1 MPFEIINAVRAK
13 STIRIVGGASNTQIN
28 LVNLSAN
35 TTIENVTSAAIAQ
48 VSTSTNGIFR
58 IYRGTSTTGGATPT
72 SNTLILELPSAATN
86 LVLYE
91 YDITFANN
99 ATQNVFIEHTGT
111 AGTLVMQLAK
121 TATYT
126 PALEGM

>member
-13 STIRIVGGASNTQIN
+13 STIRVVGGVANTHIN
-28 LVNLSAN
+28 LSSLSAQ
-35 TTIENVTSAAIAQ
+35 TGETVTAAAIAQ

-58 IYRGTSTTGGATPT
+58 VYRGNSGAG
-72 SNTLILELPSAATN
+72 TLILELPSAATN
-86 LVLYE
+86 LVFYE
-91 YDITFANN
+91 YDITLANS
-99 ATQNVFIEHTGT
+99 ATSNVFIEHTGT

>member
-13 STIRIVGGASNTQIN
+13 STIRIVGGVANTHIN
-28 LVNLSAN
+28 LSSLSAQ
-35 TTIENVTSAAIAQ
+35 TDETVTSAAIAQ
-48 VSTSTNGIFR
+48 VSCSTNGIYR
-58 IYRGTSTTGGATPT
+58 IYRGNSSAG
-72 SNTLILELPSAATN
+72 TLILELCTPAN

-99 ATQNVFIEHTGT
+99 ATANVFVEHTGT

-121 TATYT
+121 SATYS
-126 PALEGM
+126 PALTGM

>member
-13 STIRIVGGASNTQIN
+13 STIRIVGGAANTAI
-28 LVNLSAN
+28 NLSALSAQ
-35 TTIENVTSAAIAQ
+35 TGETVTEAAIAQ
-48 VSTSTNGIFR
+48 VSASTNGIYR
-58 IYRGTSTTGGATPT
+58 IYRGNNSSG
-72 SNTLILELPSAATN
+72 TLIMEIVSPIN

-99 ATQNVFIEHTGT
+99 STANVWVEHTGT

-121 TATYT
+121 TATYS
-126 PALEGM
+126 PALTGM

>member
-13 STIRIVGGASNTQIN
+13 STIRVVGGAANTHI
-28 LVNLSAN
+28 NLSALSAQ
-35 TTIENVTSAAIAQ
+35 TEETVTSAAIAQ
-48 VSTSTNGIFR
+48 VSCSTNGIYR
-58 IYRGTSTTGGATPT
+58 IYRGNSSAG
-72 SNTLILELPSAATN
+72 TLILELCTPAN

-91 YDITFANN
+91 YDITFANT
-99 ATQNVFIEHTGT
+99 ATANVFIEHTGT

>member
-13 STIRIVGGASNTQIN
+13 STIRIVGGVANTHI
-28 LVNLSAN
+28 NLSALSAQ
-35 TTIENVTSAAIAQ
+35 TEETVTSAAIAQ
-48 VSTSTNGIFR
+48 VSCSTNGIYR
-58 IYRGTSTTGGATPT
+58 IYRGNSSAG
-72 SNTLILELPSAATN
+72 TLILELCTPAN

-99 ATQNVFIEHTGT
+99 ATANVFIEHTGT

-121 TATYT
+121 AATYS
-126 PALEGM
+126 PALTGM

>member
-13 STIRIVGGASNTQIN
+13 STIRIVGGAANTAI
-28 LVNLSAN
+28 NLSALSAQ
-35 TTIENVTSAAIAQ
+35 TEETVTSAAIAQ
-48 VSTSTNGIFR
+48 VSCSTNGIYR
-58 IYRGTSTTGGATPT
+58 IYRGNNASG
-72 SNTLILELPSAATN
+72 TLILELCTPAN

-99 ATQNVFIEHTGT
+99 STSNVFIEHTGT

-121 TATYT
+121 TATYS
-126 PALEGM
+126 PALTGM

>member
-13 STIRIVGGASNTQIN
+13 TTIRIVGGAANTQIN
-28 LVNLSAN
+28 LSALSAQ
-35 TTIENVTSAAIAQ
+35 TGETVSAAAIAQ

-58 IYRGTSTTGGATPT
+58 VYRGNSGAG
-72 SNTLILELPSAATN
+72 NLILELPSAATN
-86 LVLYE
+86 LVFYE
-91 YDITFANN
+91 YDITLANS
-99 ATQNVFIEHTGT
+99 ATSNVFIEHTGT

>member
-13 STIRIVGGASNTQIN
+13 STIRVVGGVANTHI
-28 LVNLSAN
+28 NLSALSAQ
-35 TTIENVTSAAIAQ
+35 TGETVSAAAIAQ

-58 IYRGTSTTGGATPT
+58 IYRGNSGA
-72 SNTLILELPSAATN
+72 SNLILELPSAATN

-91 YDITFANN
+91 YDITFANS
-99 ATQNVFIEHTGT
+99 ATANVFIEHTGT

-121 TATYT
+121 TATYA

>member
-13 STIRIVGGASNTQIN
+13 STIRVVGGAANTHI
-28 LVNLSAN
+28 NLSALSAQ
-35 TTIENVTSAAIAQ
+35 TGETVTAAAIAQ

-58 IYRGTSTTGGATPT
+58 IYRGNNAAG
-72 SNTLILELPSAATN
+72 TLILELPSAATN
-86 LVLYE
+86 LVFYE
-91 YDITFANN
+91 YDITLANS
-99 ATQNVFIEHTGT
+99 ATSNVFIEHTGT
-111 AGTLVMQLAK
+111 AGTLIMQLAK

>member
-13 STIRIVGGASNTQIN
+13 STIRVVGGVANTHI
-28 LVNLSAN
+28 NLSALSAQ
-35 TTIENVTSAAIAQ
+35 TEETVTSAAIAQ
-48 VSTSTNGIFR
+48 VSCSTNGIYR
-58 IYRGTSTTGGATPT
+58 IYRGNSSSG
-72 SNTLILELPSAATN
+72 TLILELCTPAN

-99 ATQNVFIEHTGT
+99 ATANVFIEHTGT

-121 TATYT
+121 AATYS
-126 PALEGM
+126 PALTGM

>member
-1 MPFEIINAVRAK
+1 MPLEIINAVRAK
-13 STIRIVGGASNTQIN
+13 STIRLVGGAANTHIN
-28 LVNLSAN
+28 LSDLSAQ
-35 TTIENVTSAAIAQ
+35 TGETVSAAAIAQ

-58 IYRGTSTTGGATPT
+58 IYRGNNTGG
-72 SNTLILELPSAATN
+72 NLILELASAATN

-121 TATYT
+121 TATYS
-126 PALEGM
+126 PALTGM

>member
-13 STIRIVGGASNTQIN
+13 STIRVVGGVANTHI
-28 LVNLSAN
+28 NLSALSAQ
-35 TTIENVTSAAIAQ
+35 TGETVTAAAIAQ

-58 IYRGTSTTGGATPT
+58 IYRGNSGAG
-72 SNTLILELPSAATN
+72 TLILELPSAATN

-91 YDITFANN
+91 YDITFANS
-99 ATQNVFIEHTGT
+99 ATANVFIEHTGT

>member
-13 STIRIVGGASNTQIN
+13 STIRVVGGVANTHI
-28 LVNLSAN
+28 NLSALSAQ
-35 TTIENVTSAAIAQ
+35 TGETVTAAAIAQ

-58 IYRGTSTTGGATPT
+58 IYRGNSAAG
-72 SNTLILELPSAATN
+72 TLILELPSAATN

-91 YDITFANN
+91 YDITFANS
-99 ATQNVFIEHTGT
+99 ATANVFIEHTGT

>member
-13 STIRIVGGASNTQIN
+13 STIRVVGGAANTHI
-28 LVNLSAN
+28 NLSALSAQ
-35 TTIENVTSAAIAQ
+35 TEETVTSAAIAQ
-48 VSTSTNGIFR
+48 VSCSTNGIYR
-58 IYRGTSTTGGATPT
+58 IYRGNSSAG
-72 SNTLILELPSAATN
+72 TLILELCTPAN

-99 ATQNVFIEHTGT
+99 ATANVFIEHTGT

-121 TATYT
+121 AATYS
-126 PALEGM
+126 PALTGM

>member
-13 STIRIVGGASNTQIN
+13 TTIRVVGGVANTHI
-28 LVNLSAN
+28 NLSALSAQ
-35 TTIENVTSAAIAQ
+35 TEETVTAAAIAQ

-58 IYRGTSTTGGATPT
+58 IYRGNSAAG
-72 SNTLILELPSAATN
+72 TLILELPSASIN

-99 ATQNVFIEHTGT
+99 STANVFIEHTGT

-121 TATYT
+121 AATYS
-126 PALEGM
+126 PALTGM

>member
-13 STIRIVGGASNTQIN
+13 STIRVVGGVANTHI
-28 LVNLSAN
+28 NLSALSAQ
-35 TTIENVTSAAIAQ
+35 TEETVTAAAIAQ

-58 IYRGTSTTGGATPT
+58 IYRGNSGAG
-72 SNTLILELPSAATN
+72 TLILELPSAATN
-86 LVLYE
+86 LVFYE
-91 YDITFANN
+91 YDITLANS
-99 ATQNVFIEHTGT
+99 ATSNVFIEHTGT
-111 AGTLVMQLAK
+111 AGTLIMQLAK

>member
-13 STIRIVGGASNTQIN
+13 STIRVVGGAANTHI
-28 LVNLSAN
+28 NLSALSAQ
-35 TTIENVTSAAIAQ
+35 TGETVSAAAIAQ

-58 IYRGTSTTGGATPT
+58 IYRGNSGAG
-72 SNTLILELPSAATN
+72 NLILELPSAATN
-86 LVLYE
+86 LVFYE
-91 YDITFANN
+91 YDITLANS
-99 ATQNVFIEHTGT
+99 ATSNVFIEHTGT
-111 AGTLVMQLAK
+111 AGTLIMQLAK

>member
-13 STIRIVGGASNTQIN
+13 STIRVVGGVANTHI
-28 LVNLSAN
+28 NLSALSAQ
-35 TTIENVTSAAIAQ
+35 TGETVTAAAIAQ

-58 IYRGTSTTGGATPT
+58 VYRGNSGAG
-72 SNTLILELPSAATN
+72 NLILDLPSAATN

-99 ATQNVFIEHTGT
+99 ATSNIFVEHTGT

-121 TATYT
+121 TATYS
-126 PALEGM
+126 PALTGM

>member
-13 STIRIVGGASNTQIN
+13 STIRVVGGAANTHI
-28 LVNLSAN
+28 NLSALSAQ
-35 TTIENVTSAAIAQ
+35 TGETVSAAAIAQ

-58 IYRGTSTTGGATPT
+58 VYRGNSGAG
-72 SNTLILELPSAATN
+72 TLILELPSAATN
-86 LVLYE
+86 LVFYE
-91 YDITFANN
+91 YDITLANS
-99 ATQNVFIEHTGT
+99 ATSNVFIEHTGT
-111 AGTLVMQLAK
+111 AGTLIMQLAK

>member
-1 MPFEIINAVRAK
+1 MPLEIINAVRAK
-13 STIRIVGGASNTQIN
+13 STIRLVGGAANTQIN
-28 LVNLSAN
+28 LVNLSAQ
-35 TTIENVTSAAIAQ
+35 TGETVTAAAIAQ

-58 IYRGTSTTGGATPT
+58 IYRGNSGA
-72 SNTLILELPSAATN
+72 SNLILELPSAATN

-91 YDITFANN
+91 YDITFANS

>member
-1 MPFEIINAVRAK
+1 MPFEIINALRAK
-13 STIRIVGGASNTQIN
+13 STIRVVGGVANTHI
-28 LVNLSAN
+28 NLSALSAQ
-35 TTIENVTSAAIAQ
+35 TGETVTAAAIAQ

-58 IYRGTSTTGGATPT
+58 IYRGNSSAG
-72 SNTLILELPSAATN
+72 TLILELPSAATN

-91 YDITFANN
+91 YDITFANS
-99 ATQNVFIEHTGT
+99 ATANVFIEHTGT

>member
-13 STIRIVGGASNTQIN
+13 STIRVVGGVANTHI
-28 LVNLSAN
+28 NLSALSAQ
-35 TTIENVTSAAIAQ
+35 TGETVTAAAIAQ

-58 IYRGTSTTGGATPT
+58 IYRGNSGAG
-72 SNTLILELPSAATN
+72 TLILELPSAAIN

-99 ATQNVFIEHTGT
+99 ATANVFVEHTGT

>member
-13 STIRIVGGASNTQIN
+13 STIRIVGGVANTHI
-28 LVNLSAN
+28 NLSALSAQ
-35 TTIENVTSAAIAQ
+35 TEETVTSAAIAQ
-48 VSTSTNGIFR
+48 VSCSTNGIYR
-58 IYRGTSTTGGATPT
+58 IYRGNSSSG
-72 SNTLILELPSAATN
+72 TLILELCTPAN

-99 ATQNVFIEHTGT
+99 ATANVFIEHTGT

-121 TATYT
+121 AATYS
-126 PALEGM
+126 PALTGM

>member
-13 STIRIVGGASNTQIN
+13 STIRVVGGVANTHI
-28 LVNLSAN
+28 NLSALSAQ
-35 TTIENVTSAAIAQ
+35 TGETVSAAAIAQ

-58 IYRGTSTTGGATPT
+58 IYRGNSGA
-72 SNTLILELPSAATN
+72 NNLILELPSAATN

>member
-13 STIRIVGGASNTQIN
+13 STIRVVGGVANTHI
-28 LVNLSAN
+28 NLSALSAQ
-35 TTIENVTSAAIAQ
+35 TEETVTSAAIAQ

-58 IYRGTSTTGGATPT
+58 IYRGNSGA
-72 SNTLILELPSAATN
+72 SNLILELPSAATN